1 MLTPEEIERAVRREE
16 LSRAKAK
23 AKEALGAL
31 VLARVLNGVWHTTNA
46 ARFQGIV
53 ASGAILAEPS
63 IADGD
68 RWGASRGKDYYPY
81 VRTLGGVS
89 LFDFAGFEP
98 EEYSKAFPMSSWWEF
113 VPYRSVWNE
122 AVWIEIDAD
131 ALGGS
136 FISGRA
142 LLERWNAGEVGNR
155 IMPQIEAA
163 HLGPIPLSSFKSVF
177 VVREGLA
184 ALLPINW

>member
-16 LSRAKAK
+16 LVGAKAK
-23 AKEALGAL
+23 AKEALAAL
-31 VLARVLNGVWHTTNA
+31 VSARVRDGVWHTTNT

-53 ASGAILAEPS
+53 TSGAILPEPL

-68 RWGASRGKDYYPY
+68 RWSTSQGKEWYPY

-89 LFDFAGFEP
+89 LFDFSGFEP
-98 EEYSKAFPMSSWWEF
+98 EEYSKAFPVSSWWEF

-131 ALGGS
+131 ALGPG

-142 LLERWNAGEVGNR
+142 LLERWNAGRVGNR
-155 IMPQIEAA
+155 IMPQIESA